1 MNRNKY
7 YISPQA
13 YYALRLNDFTMEL
26 HSHSRLEIM
35 YVTKGEVYIEI
46 DNRML
51 SLPSHHFILINAN
64 ISHRLIVDSNNENIL
79 LNLEFSL
86 DSRPSSIDL
95 TPLFDEK
102 VNMKQLISPFEYY
115 LRKDNSKLEYALKDL
130 IEELE
135 NCHQDNYLLGILS
148 QRMLIELLNS
158 INSTNA
164 SGVIYVKKAV
174 EFIQEHFAED
184 LNVAIIAKYS
194 GVNHTYLQILF
205 RKSFG
210 CGVMAYVN
218 RYRMERATFLLKN
231 SNLSI
236 TEIAFELGYNSRQH
250 FGYTFTKHYN
260 VSPRDYRTIN
270 EKIIDSN
277 TEAFKKIH

>member
-1 MNRNKY
+1 
-7 YISPQA
+7 
-13 YYALRLNDFTMEL
+13 MEA
-26 HSHSRLEIM
+26 HSHNRLEIM
-35 YVTKGEVYIEI
+35 YVTKGEVSIEI
-46 DNRML
+46 DDKLL

-64 ISHRLIVDSNNENIL
+64 ISHRLIIDSNSENIL
-79 LNLEFSL
+79 LNLEFSF
-86 DSRPSSIDL
+86 DSRPTGIDL

-102 VNMKQLISPFEYY
+102 ENMKQLISPFEYY
-115 LRKDNSKLEYALKDL
+115 IRKDISKLEYALKDL

-135 NCHQDNYLLGILS
+135 KCHQDYYLLSILS

-205 RKSFG
+205 HKAFG

-250 FGYTFTKHYN
+250 FGYTFTKQYN
-260 VSPRDYRTIN
+260 VSPRDYRKIN
-270 EKIIDSN
+270 EKIINAN
-277 TEAFKKIH
+277 TEAFKRIH